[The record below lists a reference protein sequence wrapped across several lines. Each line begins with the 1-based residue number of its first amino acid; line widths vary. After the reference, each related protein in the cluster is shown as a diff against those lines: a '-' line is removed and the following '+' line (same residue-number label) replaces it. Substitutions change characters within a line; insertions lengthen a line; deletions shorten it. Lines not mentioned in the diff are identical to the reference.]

1 MIRVIG
7 DQMLGGTGFVLV
19 LIMAA
24 TVVLAL
30 IGTTLA
36 CFNTGVRIT
45 YAMGKDKEMPTLL
58 GLLHGKY
65 DTPHYGIWILVGIS
79 AVLGAY
85 GVLNIDNLT
94 QITLASNTGTF
105 LLYGLTNLIALW
117 AFFHRPDAN
126 FLKHRVVPLLGF
138 LANIV
143 MLGAVVW
150 LGISSGGS
158 SATDA
163 LIAIAMV
170 IVWLVAGAVWF
181 ISNTKKQGGAHYDRA
196 LATGNRT

>member
-1 MIRVIG
+1 
-7 DQMLGGTGFVLV
+7 MLGGTGFTLV

-30 IGTTLA
+30 VGTTLA
-36 CFNTGVRIT
+36 CLNTGVRIT

-58 GLLHGKY
+58 GILHGRY
-65 DTPHYGIWILVGIS
+65 DTPHYGIWILVLVS
-79 AVLGAY
+79 AAFGAY

-117 AFFHRPDAN
+117 AFSHRPDAS
-126 FLKHRVVPLLGF
+126 LVKHRVVPLLGF
-138 LANIV
+138 LANML
-143 MLGAVVW
+143 MLGAIVW

-158 SATDA
+158 TATDA
-163 LIAIAMV
+163 LVAITIV
-170 IVWLVAGAVWF
+170 VVWLVAGAAWF
-181 ISNTKKQGGAHYDRA
+181 VMNTRKEGHPVLTRYLPQ
-196 LATGNRT
+196 ATGLDLDQE